1 MKYIEEDKQT
11 QKNQSAGEDSALAE
25 QLRAPALQSWGPGY
39 EPQHP
44 SNKLNGSQVPVTTA
58 PKRSETGGLWG
69 LAGFQPSREHVSSV
83 FRERPYIR

>member
-39 EPQHP
+39 EPQ
-44 SNKLNGSQVPVTTA
+44 LQRDQRQEDYGA
-58 PKRSETGGLWG
+58 L
-69 LAGFQPSREHVSSV
+69 LAFSLAENM
-83 FRERPYIR
+83 